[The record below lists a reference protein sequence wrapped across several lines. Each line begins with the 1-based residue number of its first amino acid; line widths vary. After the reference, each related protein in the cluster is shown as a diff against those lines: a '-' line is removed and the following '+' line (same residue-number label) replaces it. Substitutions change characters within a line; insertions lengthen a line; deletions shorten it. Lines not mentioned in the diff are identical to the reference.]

1 MQDFGANRDFFS
13 KFWTFVTFAHN
24 HIQCLMTTQDFKI
37 LKGKGVQEHKIQ
49 GIFGILRQILSP
61 MNKNIGINWKII

>member
-1 MQDFGANRDFFS
+1 MVKCNILVPIVIFFKMTTIVS
-13 KFWTFVTFAHN
+13 FADN
-24 HIQCLMTTQDFKI
+24 HIECLMNTQDFKI

-61 MNKNIGINWKII
+61 MNKNTGIN